1 MVVMFHRTAMNILIR
16 ESLNPCSKGKQ
27 RAGLLVASGYNIS
40 STPSKCIFILCVF
53 IKGILF
59 NRLDA
64 LTPTPQATAL
74 SQAEGSLSDMHIL
87 SERCVTA
94 SSCLG
99 PLDSTSA
106 LVGGT
111 PPLPKKAQKSVQS
124 MELNGPQK
132 DVFTVWT
139 KMRNLNFDLFY
150 IPRSM
155 GVM

>member
-1 MVVMFHRTAMNILIR
+1 
-16 ESLNPCSKGKQ
+16 
-27 RAGLLVASGYNIS
+27 
-40 STPSKCIFILCVF
+40 
-53 IKGILF
+53 
-59 NRLDA
+59 
-64 LTPTPQATAL
+64 
-74 SQAEGSLSDMHIL
+74 MHIL

-106 LVGGT
+106 LVGST
-111 PPLPKKAQKSVQS
+111 PPPPPKKAQKNVQS
-124 MELNGPQK
+124 MELKK

-139 KMRNLNFDLFY
+139 KMRSLNFDLFY